1 MTTHRITADI
11 DADAQSIA
19 NHLASAAV
27 LTNKMTERVLALSD
41 ADLTAWLNSQGDPT
55 PLFAAHGQL
64 GEAIN
69 AAAQVATGTLNQWGL
84 EPTIP
89 TVDVRSVSQKLAA
102 QNRAIVVDSSGWQVV
117 PIPPQAAITPSPP
130 EESEE

>member
-11 DADAQSIA
+11 DALAQQVA

-27 LTNKMTERVLALSD
+27 LTNKMTERVLELSD
-41 ADLTAWLNSQGDPT
+41 EDLAAWLNSQGDPT
-55 PLFAAHGQL
+55 PLFTAHGQL

-69 AAAQVATGTLNQWGL
+69 AAAHVATGTLNEWGL

-89 TVDVRSVSQKLAA
+89 TVDVRSVPQKLAA

-117 PIPPQAAITPSPP
+117 PIPPPAAITPSPL
-130 EESEE
+130 EENEE

>member
-1 MTTHRITADI
+1 MTTHRITSDI
-11 DADAQSIA
+11 DGLAQQVA

-41 ADLTAWLNSQGDPT
+41 ADLAAWLNSQGDPT
-55 PLFAAHGQL
+55 PLFTAHGQL

-69 AAAQVATGTLNQWGL
+69 AAAQVATDTLNQWGL

-89 TVDVRSVSQKLAA
+89 TVDVRSVPQKLAA
-102 QNRAIVVDSSGWQVV
+102 QNRQIQVVDGIFSV
-117 PIPPQAAITPSPP
+117 TTLPP
-130 EESEE
+130 ETPQDLTGDQI